1 MKEELLKVGDLVKPE
16 SQTFQDFYDHNYNSP
31 GILLKVENIHTG
43 GGHYRKSYKIRWN
56 DGKITSEHTC
66 YIKKVT
72 I

>member
-43 GGHYRKSYKIRWN
+43 GGHYRKSYKIRRN